1 MSPSPTLHAQS
12 VDLVMIY
19 IVAISVILLLG
30 ITAVMIYFV
39 FKYHR
44 KHGHEPVDIEENHLL
59 ETIWIVIPTILVL
72 SMFYFGYNSF
82 RDSRVVPKD
91 SFVVEVTARMW
102 KFSFKYP
109 NGKTTDTLYVPVDKP
124 IKLVMESVD
133 VNHAFFIPAFRIK
146 EDIIHG
152 KKTILPFTAQQ
163 VGDFDVACAEYCGLN
178 HSAMYTKVKVV
189 SGNYFTSWYQDMAEV
204 NKASVKGN

>member
-12 VDLVMIY
+12 VDLVMVY
-19 IVAISVILLLG
+19 IVAVSVILLLG

-44 KHGHEPVDIEENHLL
+44 KHGHEPVNIEENHLL
-59 ETIWIVIPTILVL
+59 EITWIVIPTLLVL

-82 RDSRVVPKD
+82 RETRDIPKD

-102 KFSFKYP
+102 HFSFKYP
-109 NGKTTDTLYVPVDKP
+109 NGKATDTLYVPVDKP
-124 IKLVMESVD
+124 VKLVMESVD

-146 EDIIHG
+146 EDIMHG
-152 KKTILPFTAQQ
+152 KKTLLPFTAKA
-163 VGDFDVACAEYCGLN
+163 VGEYDIACAEYCGLN
-178 HSAMYTKVKVV
+178 HSAMYTKVKVIPQN
-189 SGNYFTSWYQDMAEV
+189 SFASWYEPKAEI
-204 NKASVKGN
+204 NKAAVAGK

>member
-1 MSPSPTLHAQS
+1 MSPSPTAHAHS

-19 IVAISVILLLG
+19 IIAISVVLLIG
-30 ITAVMIYFV
+30 ITSVMIYFV

-44 KHGHEPVDIEENHLL
+44 KHGHEPVDIAENLPL
-59 ETIWIVIPTILVL
+59 EITWIVVPTLLVL

-82 RDSRVVPKD
+82 RETRDIPKD

-102 KFSFKYP
+102 YFSFKYP
-109 NGKTTDTLYVPVDKP
+109 NGKTTDTLYVPQNKP

-146 EDIIHG
+146 EDIMYG
-152 KKTILPFTAQQ
+152 KKTILPFTAQLA
-163 VGDFDVACAEYCGLN
+163 GDYDVACAEYCGLN
-178 HSAMYTKVKVV
+178 HSAMYTKVKVLPQN
-189 SGNYFTSWYQDMAEV
+189 SFNTWYEPKTEII
-204 NKASVKGN
+204 KASVEDK